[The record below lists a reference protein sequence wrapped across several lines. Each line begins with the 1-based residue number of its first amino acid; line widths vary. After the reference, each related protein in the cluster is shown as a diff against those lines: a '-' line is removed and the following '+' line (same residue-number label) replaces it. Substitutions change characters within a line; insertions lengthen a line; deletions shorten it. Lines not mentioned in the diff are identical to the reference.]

1 LQVNLLQKQYQ
12 VLCYWQDTLV
22 LRWHLGMG
30 IQNPTPLPL
39 RVVKMDQYHF
49 LRPSAAAVA
58 SGFGCAFLCMRTRVA
73 AAACSNR
80 YTHCT
85 FSLMGAQI
93 RVFSLSLPISFLR
106 RCRTVAHAR
115 PQHCCRRSKALTTM
129 GVLDGYALSI
139 LNFSNTFWT

>member
-1 LQVNLLQKQYQ
+1 LQVDLLQKQYQ

-93 RVFSLSLPISFLR
+93 RVFSLSLFLSHFCAGAGQLR
-106 RCRTVAHAR
+106 MRVRSTAAEGLRLLR
-115 PQHCCRRSKALTTM
+115 PWE
-129 GVLDGYALSI
+129 
-139 LNFSNTFWT
+139 F